1 MYMHLL
7 ISILLNLIVCD
18 KLIFVSTHFR
28 HGARAPTEIN
38 SNYEDHV
45 KEKWTNPGELTGVG
59 QRMHYILGL
68 RNRMRYIT
76 QTYHFLSQKFDS
88 HEILIYSSSFNRTI
102 LSAYSQLQGLYPEFE
117 GLGSKLSVKQEGLA
131 FPDINCKNPY
141 IEKNIEKIK
150 GNALPNLMTLIPVRM
165 INDEEKKITIYDI
178 GECKEKRDQ
187 IKEKNRKTLPIIINM
202 EKEFNNKYGKILNQ
216 FYGEEK
222 IYDYVFMNRFCDGVI
237 SSLFEGRDLTEF
249 KKTKIDLNVIKEYC
263 FEVQKM
269 NYQEHI
275 LGDDEHI
282 LAPLEASK
290 LMREILHYMKKRI
303 DIDIKQEKVE
313 NEYLDYSRPKM
324 VMISG
329 HDSTISCHE
338 MFIINS
344 LGYSDDYFRHP
355 RYAAQL
361 ALEVTRKEA
370 PEEEVKKMTYK
381 DYIINYYFND
391 ELIFKINVEEFIN
404 KIEPK
409 LWTDEQIDEFC
420 GFKDNTD
427 NKDNNSYKID
437 LNSSQVKVEIILLTL
452 VVIFMFSTIIL
463 SVRLK
468 RQNKKFKEYKESKEN
483 ISKISM
489 VELLNE

>member
-76 QTYHFLSQKFDS
+76 ETYHFLSQKFDS

-141 IEKNIEKIK
+141 IEENIEKIK

-344 LGYSDDYFRHP
+344 LGYSDDYFRFP
-355 RYAAQL
+355 KYASQL
-361 ALEVTRKEA
+361 ALEITRRDA
-370 PEEEVKKMTYK
+370 TPEEVSKMTYK
-381 DYIINYYFND
+381 DYILNYYFND
-391 ELIFKINVEEFIN
+391 ELIFKMSVEDFIN

-420 GFKDNTD
+420 GFKTVKNEI
-427 NKDNNSYKID
+427 NSLYLMIG
-437 LNSSQVKVEIILLTL
+437 IILLSL
-452 VVIFMFSTIIL
+452 VIIFLTTTIIL
-463 SVRLK
+463 SVKLCK
-468 RQNKKFKEYKESKEN
+468 QNKKNKEMVSQ
-483 ISKISM
+483 ISM
-489 VELLNE
+489 VEKDTIFD